1 LDWKRD
7 TSALKPGDAHAARP
21 ASSKGIAAS
30 LKVRERTDLN
40 AVMVATPNYSCAQN
54 TREPARSLKKQ
65 AVIDSVFCKG
75 DGLNED
81 LTIASFN

>member
-1 LDWKRD
+1 
-7 TSALKPGDAHAARP
+7 
-21 ASSKGIAAS
+21 
-30 LKVRERTDLN
+30 
-40 AVMVATPNYSCAQN
+40 MVAPPNYSRAQN
-54 TREPARSLKKQ
+54 TREPARSLKMQ

>member
-1 LDWKRD
+1 
-7 TSALKPGDAHAARP
+7 
-21 ASSKGIAAS
+21 
-30 LKVRERTDLN
+30 
-40 AVMVATPNYSCAQN
+40 M
-54 TREPARSLKKQ
+54 Q